1 MASIDSIILWGVFVQ
16 ILRPRFFQIGIHWFG
31 ELLQSFLNLNSP
43 FYKPN
48 FYFGKSLKLKTFF
61 CLWDF
66 TGNQFLQFWGRK
78 NCQFER
84 FYKILISFFV
94 NYSFRKLSKFHKVHN
109 QVLELLPICQIKGF
123 LRFSNFSKLISRKI
137 WIAEKFLTFHSV
149 TITEIH
155 SHTFLTKLSWKQRIL
170 LKKLIS
176 RNIFSVRVRKYQF
189 FHAEKLLESR
199 KQLI

>member
-1 MASIDSIILWGVFVQ
+1 MASIDSIILRSVFVQ
-16 ILRPRFFQIGIHWFG
+16 VLRPRFFQIGIHWFG

-109 QVLELLPICQIKGF
+109 QVLELLPNCQIKGF
-123 LRFSNFSKLISRKI
+123 LRFTNFSKLISRKI
-137 WIAEKFLTFHSV
+137 WMMHRNILKFPHRVIVWNSFQFSFAFVVNSLQ
-149 TITEIH
+149 ITRLDVYN
-155 SHTFLTKLSWKQRIL
+155 LTKIFCLYYNPQQICIL
-170 LKKLIS
+170 NKLD
-176 RNIFSVRVRKYQF
+176 
-189 FHAEKLLESR
+189 
-199 KQLI
+199 